1 MGFVQAGGIN
11 REPTNQWPTES
22 FLASDVCPIK
32 VEGNKPLPAVRRGHH
47 SVAVTDGCDKTRTS
61 RFQ

>member
-1 MGFVQAGGIN
+1 MAFVQAGGIN

-32 VEGNKPLPAVRRGHH
+32 VEGNKPLPAV
-47 SVAVTDGCDKTRTS
+47 
-61 RFQ
+61 